1 MWLPIAINKWS
12 LKCTHFLVH
21 FLSVIKV
28 YTFCKKNISD
38 ADRTFIKKKLYS
50 KANIRRK
57 SGAYKVSVT
66 KFFVVEKL
74 FVAKQLCK
82 RTFSPVVNSPQPLF
96 GTPQNLL
103 VHRMSPVMCLYS
115 KLSKSTVWKSQI
127 FFRSFSRLYKIL
139 AYIKLPYTF
148 K

>member
-1 MWLPIAINKWS
+1 MVFKMHTFFGSFSIPYKS
-12 LKCTHFLVH
+12 LYILQKEHLRCG
-21 FLSVIKV
+21 
-28 YTFCKKNISD
+28 C
-38 ADRTFIKKKLYS
+38 RTFIKKKLYS

-103 VHRMSPVMCLYS
+103 VHRMSPVMCLNS
-115 KLSKSTVWKSQI
+115 KLSKSTV
-127 FFRSFSRLYKIL
+127 
-139 AYIKLPYTF
+139 
-148 K
+148 